1 MQYDSATK
9 FSPVTLLL
17 HWVVGLTIIG
27 MLATGIY
34 MAEEGVYSLFPIHK
48 ATGFILLFVA
58 LARVVWRMKNG
69 WPTPAGQYASWEHTL
84 ATVVHWVLI
93 VSTLLMPIS
102 GLMGSV
108 LGGHGL
114 DA

>member
-69 WPTPAGQYASWEHTL
+69 WPTPAGQY
-84 ATVVHWVLI
+84 
-93 VSTLLMPIS
+93 
-102 GLMGSV
+102 
-108 LGGHGL
+108 
-114 DA
+114 